1 MFCQLYWKNSMH
13 VQLDLSTEN
22 SLFSVFMEFPITFNY
37 YIWCNVCWIWYLS
50 SKKKFRNSCTLVRTN
65 IRIKDFVALSLTCH
79 ITVDGEMY
87 LNLST
92 KVHHSYL
99 KKSLLE
105 NVLCYMIF
113 NVSYHESTSLHKKS
127 FDCASVKKIQIY

>member
-1 MFCQLYWKNSMH
+1 M
-13 VQLDLSTEN
+13 
-22 SLFSVFMEFPITFNY
+22 
-37 YIWCNVCWIWYLS
+37 
-50 SKKKFRNSCTLVRTN
+50 
-65 IRIKDFVALSLTCH
+65 KDFVALALTCH

-127 FDCASVKKIQIY
+127 FDCASVKKFRFINESDVAPIVYDPSGIFLTPYQKNPYNLAGQ